1 MLLSQ
6 PDILKKMDELKK
18 NKQPMQTNR
27 RKSEYEKNQLKMQV
41 NYKIQLSNMQNSKNV
56 VDSLLK
62 TTETAEKKEKVVVD
76 LENQESSFKKKLE
89 AKRNKMNLNKSD
101 VVKENKVL
109 DDLKFDVGQNI
120 DADENSDQ
128 SAYDE
133 ENDMVNELIMKID
146 PDVKSQFTAE
156 DEELQENKKTSILSI
171 DETFNV
177 SVDK

>member
-1 MLLSQ
+1 
-6 PDILKKMDELKK
+6 
-18 NKQPMQTNR
+18 MQTNR